1 MARREYALERGG
13 PKELRLR
20 WGWGMKDFEARLGAA
35 AWKLD
40 RPALEAGARLVLP
53 DGSTL
58 LLQRPSRPWYSMD
71 SRGHLIVERNG
82 LPVPGSDGDPRVV
95 GRRAASLILLFG
107 LVRFAVAGAM
117 IATQPAGSALASNL
131 AIVAALG
138 LALLVLGILAA
149 LGKRTPVLVAAVVF
163 GLEALAVIATGSA
176 ANPGGVVIQALVI
189 VHLVRAWRRMEP
201 RQPQPS
207 LASVFE

>member
-13 PKELRLR
+13 PKELQLR
-20 WGWGMKDFEARLGAA
+20 WGWGMKDFEARLGSA

-58 LLQRPSRPWYSMD
+58 LLQRPARPWYSMD
-71 SRGHLIVERNG
+71 SRSQLVVERNG

-107 LVRFAVAGAM
+107 LVRFGVAGAM
-117 IATQPAGSALASNL
+117 IATQPGDSALVSNL

-149 LGKRTPVLVAAVVF
+149 MGKRTAVAIAAAVF
-163 GLEALAVIATGSA
+163 ALEAVVVIVAGGA
-176 ANPGGVVIQALVI
+176 PNPGGVAIQALVI